1 MNPGLSPVEKKY
13 YSGKLEFLALKWAV
27 CEHFTDYLYY
37 APHFTVYTDNNPL
50 TYALTT
56 ARLNAT
62 GHRWVAELSEF
73 KFDIKYRPGH
83 SNRYADALSRM
94 PVNFTSYMDSC
105 TNNITLYQ
113 IKAGIDGISAQATG
127 DAIWISAVTLDRSL
141 VENDKDF
148 LTDDQPTISKY
159 EIQQAQKARSG
170 NEQGTSFQVGGTT
183 PSNRS
188 HKRITTWNETIATP
202 EAQAKN

>member
-1 MNPGLSPVEKKY
+1 M
-13 YSGKLEFLALKWAV
+13 
-27 CEHFTDYLYY
+27 
-37 APHFTVYTDNNPL
+37 VYTDNNPL

-83 SNRYADALSRM
+83 SNRDADALSRM

-105 TNNITLYQ
+105 TNNITLDQ

-127 DAIWISAVTLDRSL
+127 DAIWISAVTLDGSL

-159 EIQQAQKARSG
+159 EIQQAQKQDRVISRVLAFKSEGRRPPSEITKQELSG
-170 NEQGTSFQVGGTT
+170 TKTLLRQ
-183 PSNRS
+183 
-188 HKRITTWNETIATP
+188 
-202 EAQAKN
+202 